1 MEEVQ
6 RNIETMRNRVKDE
19 TQKIQNEAMDSLL
32 DQIDEEWA
40 EIFAYLE
47 TKKPK
52 PI

>member
-1 MEEVQ
+1 M
-6 RNIETMRNRVKDE
+6 KH
-19 TQKIQNEAMDSLL
+19 KKYKNEAMDSFL